1 MGVAIL
7 TGPPHHRTL
16 GPERRPPPGH
26 RHVSAKLCGTV
37 PSVKNRGPVQISPR
51 HESKKQCNVS
61 DPGEDPRDDKEHK
74 HIDSSHYAHVYF

>member
-16 GPERRPPPGH
+16 GPERRPLPGH
-26 RHVSAKLCGTV
+26 RQCQTLWGFGSFGGFH
-37 PSVKNRGPVQISPR
+37 RGPVQISPR

-61 DPGEDPRDDKEHK
+61 DPGEDLRDDKEHK